1 MASATWSPSSLQLRL
16 ALNCRNCRKSPTIL
30 VRTQLGNPG
39 RRIRVFCVA
48 QDEARN
54 ENGVERRRNEGPLV
68 GSDSTDNGF
77 SGWSESDPVDSQS
90 NNWFGGNDSF
100 FFFFWLIYFLCLASR
115 KVRGIEMKCKRKC
128 SI

>member
-68 GSDSTDNGF
+68 GSDSTANGF

-100 FFFFWLIYFLCLASR
+100 YFFLVNLLSLFGFSESPRY
-115 KVRGIEMKCKRKC
+115 
-128 SI
+128 